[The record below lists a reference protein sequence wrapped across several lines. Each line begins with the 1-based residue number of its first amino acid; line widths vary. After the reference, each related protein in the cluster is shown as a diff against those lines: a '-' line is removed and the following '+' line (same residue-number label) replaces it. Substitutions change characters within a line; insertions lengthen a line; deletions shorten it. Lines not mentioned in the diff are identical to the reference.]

1 MAGMRHT
8 RGDTGPETG
17 RVEDPQ
23 ASLPHRLRPIPPT
36 TLLQALGTDARAV
49 RRS

>member
-1 MAGMRHT
+1 MAGMRHA

-23 ASLPHRLRPIPPT
+23 RLRPILAAA
-36 TLLQALGTDARAV
+36 LLQAFGTDARAV